1 LKRFIF
7 RRYPQA
13 KKMSKTYIIGDL
25 HGCFDEFIELTNQI
39 GINDN
44 DLVISLG
51 DIVDR
56 GNKSVELYRYFKNRE
71 NSIVLM
77 GNHERKHQRGILSYS
92 QEIVKVQFG
101 DEYNEFVKWTESLEY
116 FYETEDTII
125 VHAFFEHD
133 KKLQDQKQEVL
144 SGTTSGSK
152 YLENKYEEG
161 KFWTDYYTGVKP
173 VVYGHH
179 VVGEEPKI
187 YNNTYGIDTGA
198 CHGGKLT
205 ILELPSFKLHQIKVP
220 KDYWKEEQSKWQ
232 IPVLKAKNWEEMKIE
247 FIHNQISKLS
257 YKEEV
262 EIKEFLKEIENWINN
277 VQNSIIIIKKKLEQI
292 TIELKEKYQEK
303 FNKEVAKLSYRT
315 FIFKANSQNLQV
327 SDLEKVL
334 NTPQK
339 VIDLALELNLS
350 ESPNRKSQ

>member
-1 LKRFIF
+1 
-7 RRYPQA
+7 
-13 KKMSKTYIIGDL
+13 MSKTFVIGDL
-25 HGCFDEFIELTNQI
+25 HGCYDEFIELSNQI
-39 GINDN
+39 GITKN

-56 GNKSVELYRYFKNRE
+56 GNKSVELYNYFKNRE

-92 QEIVKVQFG
+92 QEIVKVQFA
-101 DEYNEFVKWTESLEY
+101 DEYIEFVKWTETLPY
-116 FYETEDTII
+116 FFETNEAII

-133 KKLQDQKQEVL
+133 KNLQEQKQEVL

-161 KFWTDYYTGVKP
+161 KFWSDYYKGEKP
-173 VVYGHH
+173 IIYGHH
-179 VVGEEPKI
+179 VVGDKPKI

-205 ILELPSFKLHQIKVP
+205 IIELPGFKIHQIKVNN
-220 KDYWKEEQSKWQ
+220 DYWKEEQSKWQ
-232 IPVLKAKNWEEMKIE
+232 IPILNAKNWEEMKIE
-247 FIHNQISKLS
+247 YIHNQLSKLS

-262 EIKEFLKEIENWINN
+262 KIKEFLKGIENWINN
-277 VQNSIIIIKKKLEQI
+277 VQNTIITIKGKLEEI
-292 TIELKEKYQEK
+292 TIKLKEKHKEL
-303 FNKEVAKLSYRT
+303 FNKEVAKLSYRS
-315 FIFKANSQNLQV
+315 FIFKANSNNLQL

-339 VIDLALELNLS
+339 VIDLARELNLS
-350 ESPNRKSQ
+350 EIPERKSQ